1 MPEIIEEKLSSKILA
16 LFENHQEL
24 PVTTIISLLFEE
36 NEAGIK
42 SALTRLRGSG
52 GPKKLRV
59 KRYLKIMGRAGFEI
73 PVLEL
78 GDGPDSVKTVDNIEI
93 DDEAAR
99 RAKRVREQREELR
112 FKREMAALDW

>member
-1 MPEIIEEKLSSKILA
+1 
-16 LFENHQEL
+16 
-24 PVTTIISLLFEE
+24 
-36 NEAGIK
+36 
-42 SALTRLRGSG
+42 
-52 GPKKLRV
+52 
-59 KRYLKIMGRAGFEI
+59 
-73 PVLEL
+73 LEL